1 MSRPPPH
8 QDPQRIRL
16 PRIAPIPLRLH
27 WRRAHKTFHL
37 EPTRR
42 PVLLVGGFAVL
53 IALGTA
59 LLLLPISA
67 RDGATA
73 PLTALFTA
81 TSAVCVTGLVIVDT
95 GDHWTPFGQA
105 IIAILMQVG
114 GLGFVIG
121 VATIR
126 LLIGQRPNLR
136 DRLLLQETGAITRLG
151 GQQTLVIRA
160 VAVTFGVEAIGALL
174 LWARFAPQFGIGHGL
189 WLGIFHTIS
198 AFTNGSF
205 DLFGGFRSMAD
216 FRTDSIILLT
226 LAALIII
233 GGLSV
238 VTLTDLWQFRP
249 WGGRRHGGW
258 RRLSVDSKVVILGT
272 AILLSG
278 GTAALLLTEWGNAAT
293 LGGLT
298 PGQRVLN
305 AFFHATAAR
314 TAGFTTWD
322 FGQARQQTLFML
334 SGLMFIGGAPGSM
347 AGGIKITTVGALL
360 ATIWGSLRGQ
370 PEPTLFARRLPV
382 RLIGQALAVT
392 TLALVLIVNVTLLIS
407 LIEGE
412 RLGVS
417 FVAILYEVTS
427 AFGTVGSSTGLA
439 PRLGSI
445 SQLMLIAMMFVGRLG
460 PITVALVLT
469 ERRHEERYRYPS
481 ESLRIG

>member
-1 MSRPPPH
+1 M
-8 QDPQRIRL
+8 RL
-16 PRIAPIPLRLH
+16 
-27 WRRAHKTFHL
+27 RRARTSLHL

-42 PVLLVGGFAVL
+42 PVLLVGGFALV

-59 LLLLPISA
+59 LLLLPFSA
-67 RDGATA
+67 RDGSTA

-81 TSAVCVTGLVIVDT
+81 TSAVCVTGLIVVDT
-95 GDHWTPFGQA
+95 RDHWTPFGQV
-105 IIAILMQVG
+105 IIALLMQIG

-121 VATIR
+121 VAAIR

-151 GQQTLVIRA
+151 GPQALVVRA
-160 VAVTFGVEAIGALL
+160 VVITFGVEAVGALL
-174 LWARFAPQFGIGHGL
+174 LWARFAPRFGIGQGF
-189 WLGIFHTIS
+189 WLGLFHAVS

-216 FRTDSIILLT
+216 FRTDPAVLLT
-226 LAALIII
+226 LAGLIII

-238 VTLTDLWQFRP
+238 VTLTDLWQLRP

-258 RRLSVDSKVVILGT
+258 RHLSIDSKVIVAGT
-272 AILLSG
+272 AILLG
-278 GTAALLLTEWGNAAT
+278 CGTTALLLTEWGNAAT
-293 LGGLT
+293 LGGLA

-305 AFFHATAAR
+305 AFFHAAAAR
-314 TAGFTTWD
+314 TAGFATWD

-347 AGGIKITTVGALL
+347 AGGIKITTVAALL

-382 RLIGQALAVT
+382 RLVGQALAVT
-392 TLALVLIVNVTLLIS
+392 TLAMVLIINVTLLIS

-427 AFGTVGSSTGLA
+427 AFGTVGSSVGLA
-439 PRLGSI
+439 PRLGGV
-445 SQLMLIAMMFVGRLG
+445 SQLLLILMMFVGRLG
-460 PITVALVLT
+460 PVTVALVLT

>member
-1 MSRPPPH
+1 MSIPPLP
-8 QDPQRIRL
+8 QGPQRIRL
-16 PRIAPIPLRLH
+16 PRVAPTPLRLQL
-27 WRRAHKTFHL
+27 RRVRTTLHA

-67 RDGATA
+67 RDGSVH

-81 TSAVCVTGLVIVDT
+81 TSAVCVTGLIVVDT
-95 GDHWTPFGQA
+95 HDHWTAFGQT

-114 GLGFVIG
+114 GLGFIIG
-121 VATIR
+121 VTTIR
-126 LLIGQRPNLR
+126 LLLGQRPNLR
-136 DRLLLQETGAITRLG
+136 DRLLLQDTGAITRLG
-151 GQQTLVIRA
+151 GQQSLITKA
-160 VAVTFGVEAIGALL
+160 VVMTFGVEAIGALL
-174 LWARFAPQFGIGHGL
+174 LWARFAPQFGIVQGL
-189 WLGIFHTIS
+189 WLGLFHAIS

-216 FRTDSIILLT
+216 FRSDPIVLLT
-226 LAALIII
+226 LATLIII
-233 GGLSV
+233 GGLSI
-238 VTLTDLWQFRP
+238 VTITDLWQCRP
-249 WGGRRHGGW
+249 WNARRHGGW
-258 RRLSVDSKVVILGT
+258 RRLSIDSKVVLLGT
-272 AILLSG
+272 AILLVC
-278 GTAALLLTEWGNAAT
+278 GTVALLITEWGNAAT
-293 LGGLT
+293 LGRLT

-347 AGGIKITTVGALL
+347 AGGIKITTVAMLL
-360 ATIWGSLRGQ
+360 ASIRSSLRGQ
-370 PEPTLFARRLPV
+370 PEPTIFARQLPI

-392 TLALVLIVNVTLLIS
+392 ALALALIINVTLLIS
-407 LIEGE
+407 LIDGE

-427 AFGTVGSSTGLA
+427 AFGTVGSSVGLS
-439 PRLGSI
+439 PRLGGI
-445 SQLMLIAMMFVGRLG
+445 SQLLLIAMMFVGRLG

-469 ERRHEERYRYPS
+469 ARRHEERYHYPS

>member
-1 MSRPPPH
+1 MSSPPPR
-8 QDPQRIRL
+8 QGPQRIRL
-16 PRIAPIPLRLH
+16 PRVAPTPLRLRL
-27 WRRAHKTFHL
+27 RRARTTLHTR
-37 EPTRR
+37 PTRR
-42 PVLLVGGFAVL
+42 PVLLVGGFAAL

-67 RDGATA
+67 RDGAA
-73 PLTALFTA
+73 QPLTALFTA
-81 TSAVCVTGLVIVDT
+81 TSAVCVTGLVVVDT
-95 GDHWTPFGQA
+95 RDHWTPFGQV
-105 IIAILMQVG
+105 IIASLMQIG

-126 LLIGQRPNLR
+126 LLLGQRPNLR
-136 DRLLLQETGAITRLG
+136 DRLLLQDTGAITRLG
-151 GQQTLVIRA
+151 GQQALIIRA
-160 VAVTFGVEAIGALL
+160 VAVTFGVEAVGALL
-174 LWARFAPQFGIGHGL
+174 LWARFAPQFGSGQGL
-189 WLGIFHTIS
+189 WLGIFHAIS

-205 DLFGGFRSMAD
+205 DLFGGFRSVAD
-216 FRTDSIILLT
+216 FRNDPLVLLT

-249 WGGRRHGGW
+249 WGARRHGGW
-258 RRLSVDSKVVILGT
+258 RRLSVDSKVVLLGT
-272 AILLSG
+272 AILLGG
-278 GTAALLLTEWGNAAT
+278 GTVALLLTEWGNAAT

-298 PGQRVLN
+298 PGQRLLN
-305 AFFHATAAR
+305 AFFHAAAAR

-347 AGGIKITTVGALL
+347 AGGIKVTTVAALL
-360 ATIWGSLRGQ
+360 ASIRSSLRGQ
-370 PEPTLFARRLPV
+370 PEPTLFARRLPI
-382 RLIGQALAVT
+382 RLIGQALTVT
-392 TLALVLIVNVTLLIS
+392 TLALALIVNVTLLIS
-407 LIEGE
+407 LLEGE

-417 FVAILYEVTS
+417 FMAILYEVTS
-427 AFGTVGSSTGLA
+427 AFGTVGSSVGLS

-445 SQLMLIAMMFVGRLG
+445 SQLLLILMMFVGRLG

-469 ERRHEERYRYPS
+469 ARRHEERYRYPS

>member
-1 MSRPPPH
+1 
-8 QDPQRIRL
+8 
-16 PRIAPIPLRLH
+16 
-27 WRRAHKTFHL
+27 
-37 EPTRR
+37 
-42 PVLLVGGFAVL
+42 VLLVGGFAVL
-53 IALGTA
+53 IAVGTA
-59 LLLLPISA
+59 LLFLPISA
-67 RDGATA
+67 RNGSTA

-81 TSAVCVTGLVIVDT
+81 TSAVCVTGLIVVDT
-95 GDHWTPFGQA
+95 RDHWTPFGQV

-126 LLIGQRPNLR
+126 LLLGQRPNLR
-136 DRLLLQETGAITRLG
+136 DRLLLQDTGAITRLG
-151 GQQTLVIRA
+151 GQQALIVRA
-160 VAVTFGVEAIGALL
+160 VVVTFGVEAIGALI
-174 LWARFAPQFGIGHGL
+174 LWARFTPQFGIAHAF
-189 WLGIFHTIS
+189 WLGIFHAIS

-205 DLFGGFRSMAD
+205 DLFGSFRSMAD
-216 FRTDSIILLT
+216 FRADPIVLLT
-226 LAALIII
+226 LAALIIV

-249 WGGRRHGGW
+249 WGARRHGAW
-258 RRLSVDSKVVILGT
+258 RRASLDSKVVLLGT
-272 AILLSG
+272 AILLCF

-347 AGGIKITTVGALL
+347 AGGIKITTVAALL
-360 ATIWGSLRGQ
+360 AIIWGSLRGQ
-370 PEPTLFARRLPV
+370 PEPTLFARRLPI

-392 TLALVLIVNVTLLIS
+392 TLALALIINVALLIS

-427 AFGTVGSSTGLA
+427 AFGTVGSSVGLS
-439 PRLGSI
+439 PRLGAI
-445 SQLMLIAMMFVGRLG
+445 SQLLLILMMFVGRLG

-469 ERRHEERYRYPS
+469 DRRHEERYRYPS